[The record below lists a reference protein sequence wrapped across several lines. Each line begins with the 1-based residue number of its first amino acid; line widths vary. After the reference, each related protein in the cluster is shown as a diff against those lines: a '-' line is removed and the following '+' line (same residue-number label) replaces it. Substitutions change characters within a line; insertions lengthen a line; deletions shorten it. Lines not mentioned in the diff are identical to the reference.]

1 MTEPAPSPARRG
13 RLRKRWHA
21 PAQLRF
27 GTRLVDAA
35 AACFWLL
42 VLLTL
47 GAEVV
52 AGQSWYHVFGA
63 TIYNPLALADL
74 GSLALFAVAL
84 AVSHLAVLGA
94 AFAVLKRLFGRRW
107 GSPLLGFNFLIAG
120 LALWTL
126 LLLVRRMAMTYAADT
141 PDLATL
147 RSLAGGHLLQG
158 LGYVR
163 GEALALALAA
173 SLATAA
179 YLLLRLVLDFE
190 RAPPPRTRPASAV
203 VVGGIAV
210 LLLFVAAR
218 VPDVYDA
225 LERFTAPRFAYRVLD
240 AATDFD
246 RDGYG
251 LFSSLPD
258 PAPFDARRHPYALD
272 IPDDGID
279 QDGLAGDFHY
289 DAPPPAPPAPPI
301 FRGHR
306 RHVVLIVLE
315 STRADAV
322 GKVWRG
328 VTVAPA
334 LNALAAAGTASGEAY
349 SNQAHT
355 AGSLKVLFGGDVEPL
370 PGGGSIFSDFHGAGY
385 RVGVFSGEA
394 EDWGGTAA
402 AAGMRGA
409 ADIYVDAATLHAP
422 GSIPIAPGEDVLR
435 AFDRSFGKAEAWARP
450 NFLYFNFQA
459 PHFPYQQP
467 GTRQLLP
474 GRPIAESEIRPGN
487 RELVESAYWNAVANA
502 DRLVGALV
510 ARVKR
515 LGVYDDTIVAVV
527 GDHGE
532 ELFEEGHLGHGL
544 MLNAR
549 TTRVPLILSRPA
561 ITLPRPVGLASVRT
575 ILLRAAGADVPS
587 RSGGPVLQFLG
598 TLDRPSMIGMAEAG
612 GAMTTL
618 SLRDGRIVSTAPAAA
633 GRYAS
638 LSANSPLKT
647 KGDRLATL
655 WARARWEHVLALRAR
670 SGAASPP

>member
-13 RLRKRWHA
+13 RFRKRWRV
-21 PAQLRF
+21 PGQLRL
-27 GTRLVDAA
+27 GTRAVDTA

-42 VLLTL
+42 ALLTL
-47 GAEVV
+47 GAELVT
-52 AGQSWYHVFGA
+52 GQSWYRLFG
-63 TIYNPLALADL
+63 TTFYNPFALADP
-74 GSLALFAVAL
+74 GSIGLFAAAL
-84 AVSHLAVLGA
+84 TASHLAILGA
-94 AFAVLKRLFGRRW
+94 AFALLERLFGRRW
-107 GSPLLGFNFLIAG
+107 GSPLLGFNVLVAG
-120 LALWTL
+120 LALWML

-147 RSLAGGHLLQG
+147 RGLAGGHLLGG

-163 GEALALALAA
+163 GEALSLALTAVIAA
-173 SLATAA
+173 AA
-179 YLLLRLVLDFE
+179 YFLLRLMLDFE
-190 RAPPPRTRPASAV
+190 RAPPPRTRPAAAAV
-203 VVGGIAV
+203 AGAAAML
-210 LLLFVAAR
+210 LLLFAAR

-225 LERFTAPRFAYRVLD
+225 LERFAAPRFAYRILD
-240 AATDFD
+240 TATDFD

-258 PAPFDARRHPYALD
+258 PAPFDAHRHPYALD

-289 DAPPPAPPAPPI
+289 DTPRPAPPAAPI

-328 VTVAPA
+328 VTVAPT
-334 LNALAAAGTASGEAY
+334 LNALAAGGTASAEAY

-370 PGGGSIFSDFHGAGY
+370 PGGGSIFTDFRQAGY
-385 RVGVFSGEA
+385 RVGVFSSQA

-402 AAGMRGA
+402 AAGMRAA
-409 ADIYVDAATLHAP
+409 ADIYVDAATLKAP
-422 GSIPIAPGEDVLR
+422 GAIPIAPGEDVLR
-435 AFDRSFGKAEAWARP
+435 AFDRSLGKAEAWARP
-450 NFLYFNFQA
+450 NFLYFNVQA
-459 PHFPYQQP
+459 PHFPYEQP

-474 GRPIAESEIRPGN
+474 GRAIAESEIRPGN
-487 RELVESAYWNAVANA
+487 RALVEGAYWNAVANA
-502 DRLVGALV
+502 DRVVGELV
-510 ARVKR
+510 ARLKR
-515 LGVYDDTIVAVV
+515 LGVYDDTIVAIV

-549 TTRVPLILSRPA
+549 TTRIPLILSRPG
-561 ITLPRPVGLASVRT
+561 IPVPRPVGLASVRA
-575 ILLRAAGADVPS
+575 ILLRAAGADVPPPAD
-587 RSGGPVLQFLG
+587 GPVLQFLG
-598 TLDRPSMIGMAEAG
+598 SLDRPSMIGMAEAG

-618 SLRDGRIVSTAPAAA
+618 SLRAGRILSTAPVAA

-638 LSANSPLKT
+638 LPANSPLKV
-647 KGDRLATL
+647 GADRLVTL
-655 WARARWEHVLALRAR
+655 WERARWEHALALRR
-670 SGAASPP
+670 HSGAPQPR

>member
-1 MTEPAPSPARRG
+1 MTEPAPSPARRS
-13 RLRKRWHA
+13 RFHKRWRV
-21 PAQLRF
+21 PAQLRL
-27 GTRLVDAA
+27 GTRAIDAA

-42 VLLTL
+42 ALLTL
-47 GAEVV
+47 GAELVS
-52 AGQSWYHVFGA
+52 GQCWYHLFGA
-63 TIYNPLALADL
+63 TIYNPFALTDA
-74 GSLALFAVAL
+74 GSLALFPAAL
-84 AVSHLAVLGA
+84 AAAHVAAVGA
-94 AFAVLKRLFGRRW
+94 AFALLKRLVGRRW
-107 GSPLLGFNFLIAG
+107 GGPLLGFNFLIGG

-126 LLLVRRMAMTYAADT
+126 LLLVRCMAMTYAADT

-158 LGYVR
+158 FGYVR
-163 GEALALALAA
+163 SEALGLILGA
-173 SLATAA
+173 SVTAA
-179 YLLLRLVLDFE
+179 AYILLRLMLDFE
-190 RAPPPRTRPASAV
+190 RVPPPRTRPTAAV
-203 VVGGIAV
+203 VTGAAAV
-210 LLLFVAAR
+210 LLLFFAAR

-225 LERFTAPRFAYRVLD
+225 LERFAAPRFAYRILD

-251 LFSSLPD
+251 LFSSFPD

-289 DAPPPAPPAPPI
+289 DGSPPRPPTPPN
-301 FRGHR
+301 FNGHR
-306 RHVVLIVLE
+306 SHVVLIVLE

-334 LNALAAAGTASGEAY
+334 LDALAAAGTASADAY

-355 AGSLKVLFGGDVEPL
+355 AGSLKVLFGGDVEPV
-370 PGGGSIFSDFHGAGY
+370 PGGGSIFNDFHQAGY
-385 RVGVFSGEA
+385 RVGVFSSQA

-402 AAGMRGA
+402 AAGMRA
-409 ADIYVDAATLHAP
+409 ADIYVDAATLKAR
-422 GSIPIAPGEDVLR
+422 GSIPVAPGEDVLR
-435 AFDRSFGKAEAWARP
+435 AFDRSLDNAEAWTRP

-474 GRPIAESEIRPGN
+474 GRPIAESEIRPDN
-487 RELVESAYWNAVANA
+487 RELVEGAYWNAVANA

-510 ARVKR
+510 ARLKR

-544 MLNAR
+544 MLDAR
-549 TTRVPLILSRPA
+549 TTRVPLILSRPGTA
-561 ITLPRPVGLASVRT
+561 LPRPVGLASVRA
-575 ILLRAAGADVPS
+575 ILLRAAGADAPPPT
-587 RSGGPVLQFLG
+587 GGPVLQFLG
-598 TLDRPSMIGMAEAG
+598 TLDHPSMIGMAEAG

-618 SLRDGRIVSTAPAAA
+618 SLRDGHILSTPPPAA

-638 LSANSPLKT
+638 LPANSPLKV
-647 KGDRLATL
+647 KADRLVTL
-655 WARARWEHVLALRAR
+655 WARARWEHVLALRGR
-670 SGAASPP
+670 PGSPGR